1 MTNYQSAKADSLNY
15 FGGEELP
22 ADTFLSK
29 YALRDLDDNLTES
42 NPDDMHWRLANEFAR
57 IDRSKFRSPYSSEYL
72 YSLFKNFGAIIPQGS
87 PMYAVGNPRAVST
100 ANCFLAHSPLDSYG
114 GIHLVDEQLTQISKR
129 RGGIGIDLSNI
140 RPTGSLTSN
149 SSRSTTGV
157 PAYAERYSN
166 SIREVGQ
173 EGRRGALMISLS
185 VHHPDI
191 IAFCKMK
198 LDPTKVTGANVSVR
212 LTDEFLRA
220 VDSDSEYEQR
230 WPVVGEPKISKMV
243 KAREVWRIIMECAHA
258 RAEPGLLFWDAIIR
272 ESPADCY
279 STLGFATEGT
289 NPCGEIPL
297 CPLDSCR
304 LLLLNLF
311 YFVKNPFTKNSY
323 FDFKEFHATA
333 KVAQRLMDNLIEL
346 ELEKIDQIL
355 NKIMCDPEPEQVKSR
370 ELELWNEVRK
380 KCSQGRRTG
389 TGITALADAM
399 AAIDIRYGSEDSLEF
414 TDQVYKSLKL
424 ACYESSVEMAE
435 ELGPFPIWNPEL
447 EKDCPFLLRIRDDN
461 PALYERMQKF
471 GRRNIALLTTAPAGT
486 TSIVAGPLPYYGTS
500 SGIEPVFM
508 TDHIRR
514 KKINAGDTT
523 SRVDFVDQSGDK
535 WQNYRVYHPK
545 LKLWMDVTGET
556 EVAKSPYYEAC
567 ARDLDWRFRVRLQ
580 AVATRH
586 IDHSISATVN
596 LPESVTVDDVAMIYE
611 EAWRSGCKGMTVY
624 RENCRSGVL
633 IAVDDAEKS
642 KRVDLDAVKR
652 PKVLPGAVHHIKVKG
667 VDYSVVVGLMDGLPY
682 EVFAGK
688 SEELGVPRACKSGQI
703 VKVGRG
709 SYRLLDGDRCVVCES
724 LTEAISDEED
734 ALTRLAS
741 TSLRHNV
748 PVQYLVHQ
756 FEKARGSMVGFAKC
770 LARVLKSY
778 IPDGA
783 KVTGESC
790 PGCGGN
796 SLRRQEGCVS
806 CPDCSWSK
814 CS

>member
-1 MTNYQSAKADSLNY
+1 MITYQSARADSLNY
-15 FGGEELP
+15 FNGEELP

-29 YALRDLDDNLTES
+29 YALRDLSDELVES
-42 NPDDMHWRLANEFAR
+42 NPDQMHWRLAREFAR
-57 IDRSKFRSPYSSEYL
+57 VEAKKFKGPYSAEFI
-72 YSLFKNFGAIIPQGS
+72 YSLFKGFGEIIPQGS
-87 PMYAVGNPRAVST
+87 PMYAVGNPRAVSSS
-100 ANCFLAHSPLDSYG
+100 NCYLAHSPSDSYG
-114 GIHLVDEQLTQISKR
+114 GIHLVDEELTQISKR

-140 RPTGSLTSN
+140 RPAGSLTSN

-173 EGRRGALMISLS
+173 EGRRGALMLSLS
-185 VHHPDI
+185 VHHPDVV
-191 IAFCKMK
+191 AFCTMKM
-198 LDPTKVTGANVSVR
+198 DTTKVTGANVSVR
-212 LTDEFLRA
+212 LSDEFLKA
-220 VDSDSEYEQR
+220 VDADAEYEQR
-230 WPVVGEPKISKMV
+230 WPVVGEAKVRKMV
-243 KAREVWRIIMECAHA
+243 RARDVWRVIMQCAHA
-258 RAEPGLLFWDAIIR
+258 RAEPGILFWDAIIR

-279 STLGFATEGT
+279 SALGFGTEGT

-311 YFVKNPFTKNSY
+311 SFVRNPFLPTAF
-323 FDFKEFHATA
+323 FDFNEFRR
-333 KVAQRLMDNLIEL
+333 KSKIAQRLMDDLIDL

-355 NKIMCDPEPEQVKSR
+355 AKIESDPEPMDVKSR
-370 ELELWNEVRK
+370 ELNLWKEIREKCEL
-380 KCSQGRRTG
+380 GRRTG

-399 AAIDIRYGSEDSLEF
+399 AAVGIRYGSDESVQF
-414 TDQVYKSLKL
+414 TEQVYRTLKL
-424 ACYESSVEMAE
+424 GCYESSVDMAE
-435 ELGPFPIWNPEL
+435 ELGPFPIWDASL
-447 EKDCPFLLRIRDDN
+447 ESECPFLLRIRDEDPN
-461 PALYERMQKF
+461 LYSRMQLV

-486 TSIVAGPLPYYGTS
+486 TSLVAGPGPYFGTS

-508 TDHIRR
+508 MDHIRR

-523 SRVDFVDQSGDK
+523 SRVDFTDQSGDR

-545 LKLWMDVTGET
+545 LKAWMDATGET
-556 EVAKSPYYEAC
+556 EAEKSPYHGAC

-580 AVATRH
+580 AAANRN

-596 LPESVTVDDVAMIYE
+596 IPESATVEDVATIYE

-633 IAVDDAEKS
+633 IDAKDIDKKVGPE
-642 KRVDLDAVKR
+642 DANKR
-652 PKVLPGAVHHIKVKG
+652 PRTLPGAVHHVKVKG
-667 VDYSVVVGLMDGLPY
+667 VDYCVVVGLMDGLPY

-688 SEELGVPRACKSGQI
+688 SAELGVPRSFKSGQI

-709 SYRLLDGDRCVVCES
+709 SYRLVGEDKVSVCDS
-724 LTEAISDEED
+724 LTEAITDEED

-741 TSLRHNV
+741 TSLRHHV

-770 LARVLKSY
+770 LARVLKTY

-790 PGCGGN
+790 PGCGGS